1 MAKFNTGNS
10 STEDVSSK
18 SQPFKVPGQLMYTG
32 LQTRKAAFEKFA
44 SQGNA
49 TSASGPSTFH
59 KPAHAKPPLGVKPSV
74 DDKTEKDPKPPDF
87 KPVAQRFG
95 VQIKA
100 TNRENDGK
108 AGCTNAPTKTSDLA
122 KEEPKPLYPKP
133 AENKFFNSAPHEK
146 EKNSRGTKSDSNFA
160 PQKSEAKPAFSKV
173 AEMKEKFMSA
183 TQENEPKP
191 PFSKPPLAQKPSLNR
206 EVSHNEDTSNKNVF
220 LQKGLAVPRP
230 NTHSFKAAK
239 EMDENSNRAA
249 EAAGSHFSNMAL
261 KPTGRWSRSSQSI
274 PKNVEEKTEEKG
286 ISAAKNI
293 FLNKITQ
300 EESGSS
306 TFHKTNTTL
315 AAGMLSGGSQGKE
328 DGDRSSGT
336 LKRKA
341 LPPLFKLG
349 QPPQKPSRPPSVD
362 LERFRNSSQKDSS
375 KNEGLKQTAPS
386 PAALSQPVSL
396 PQSATQLPP
405 PPPASHPS
413 SITPAAPSL
422 PPRNIKPNSETISP
436 DNEENYDDVE
446 FFSQGHGN
454 TEEGQESD
462 GEMYEDINDI
472 RSSRGKDKKR
482 DKEEKRKMDQEKKE
496 QKEKEKKEQE
506 IRKKFKL
513 TGPIQ
518 VLHQARAC
526 VDHKGGKN
534 ELTVKQGDVIEII
547 RLTDN
552 PEGKWLGR
560 IKGCYGYIKTT
571 IVEIDYDSL
580 RRKQKPSTRAAV
592 KHSDS
597 DQEVYDDV
605 GEQDSISSQSGG
617 QSGAGNMFPR
627 APSDQE
633 IYDGINDEDA
643 VSRSVSQDEDKNG
656 IWSWG
661 ILKRLKVKDD
671 KKKSVREKTTK
682 VNGSEDNGEFMPPST
697 KQFEKDCG
705 DNDVYDDIDSSDF
718 PPPPPEF
725 RQVKMGITSL
735 IRNLSSKSAS
745 LGKGKSD
752 DRDAQKR
759 KKMEREEKEFRKKFK
774 FEGEIKVLYST
785 ATVQDLPQ
793 RRWGPKDLQVK
804 PGETLEVIESTDDT
818 KVLCRN
824 EEGKYGYVLRSNLV
838 ENDGEIY
845 DDIGDGKEK
854 RPLEPPAAPPRLASP
869 QPPPRPS
876 RRRHGDRAGG
886 GREGRKEG
894 EVVPAVAAA
903 VRASPRESG
912 RGFRCCDC
920 GAVNMAVSLR
930 ARSLRHLRIRG
941 KGPRAGRGV
950 SLSPRRLSLHAGA
963 KPPPPFLS
971 SLSPPRAPSSPPV

>member
-10 STEDVSSK
+10 PTEDVSGISR
-18 SQPFKVPGQLMYTG
+18 PFKVPGQRIHTG
-32 LQTRKAAFEKFA
+32 LQTRKAALEKFA

-49 TSASGPSTFH
+49 TSSGPSTFH
-59 KPAHAKPPLGVKPSV
+59 KPVHPKPPVAGKPSA
-74 DDKTEKDPKPPDF
+74 DDKTEKDPKPPYL

-95 VQIKA
+95 VQLHA

-108 AGCTNAPTKTSDLA
+108 AGGTKPPTKTSDLA
-122 KEEPKPLYPKP
+122 TEEPKPLYPKP
-133 AENKFFNSAPHEK
+133 AGNKFLNTASHEK
-146 EKNSRGTKSDSNFA
+146 EKNPLETKPNSNFA
-160 PQKSEAKPAFSKV
+160 PQENEAKPAFSKV
-173 AEMKEKFMSA
+173 TGAKEKFMSA
-183 TQENEPKP
+183 TQENKPKTP
-191 PFSKPPLAQKPSLNR
+191 VSKPPLAQKPSLNH
-206 EVSHNEDTSNKNVF
+206 EASHNEDTSNKNVF
-220 LQKGLAVPRP
+220 LQRGLSGPRP
-230 NTHSFKAAK
+230 NIRSFKAAK
-239 EMDENSNRAA
+239 EMDENSNCAA
-249 EAAGSHFSNMAL
+249 EAAGSHCSNMAL
-261 KPTGRWSRSSQSI
+261 KPTGHWSSSPQSTS
-274 PKNVEEKTEEKG
+274 KNTDEKAEEKG

-293 FLNKITQ
+293 FLNKIIQ

-306 TFHKTNTTL
+306 SPKFHKMNTAL
-315 AAGMLSGGSQGKE
+315 AAGRPSGGSQEKE

-336 LKRKA
+336 PKRKA

-362 LERFRNSSQKDSS
+362 LERFQKSNPKDSP
-375 KNEGLKQTAPS
+375 KNEGLKQIAPS
-386 PAALSQPVSL
+386 SAALSPPV
-396 PQSATQLPP
+396 PPPPHSATQLPP

-413 SITPAAPSL
+413 LQSPAAPSL
-422 PPRNIKPNSETISP
+422 PPRNIKPSSETISP

-446 FFSQGHGN
+446 FVSQGHGN
-454 TEEGQESD
+454 TEGGQESD

-472 RSSRGKDKKR
+472 RSSREKEKKR
-482 DKEEKRKMDQEKKE
+482 DKEEKRRMDQEKKE

-534 ELTVKQGDVIEII
+534 ELTVKQGDEIEII

-571 IVEIDYDSL
+571 MVEIDYDSL
-580 RRKQKPSTRAAV
+580 RRKQQPAARAAV
-592 KHSDS
+592 KHSES

-617 QSGAGNMFPR
+617 QSGAGKMFPPPP
-627 APSDQE
+627 ADQE
-633 IYDGINDEDA
+633 IYDGIDDEDDA
-643 VSRSVSQDEDKNG
+643 TRSVSQDEDKNG

-661 ILKRLKVKDD
+661 ILKRLKVKDG

-682 VNGSEDNGEFMPPST
+682 VIEAEDNGDLFMSPST
-697 KQFEKDCG
+697 KQFGKDCG
-705 DNDVYDDIDSSDF
+705 DNDVYDDVDSSDF
-718 PPPPPEF
+718 PLPPPELK
-725 RQVKMGITSL
+725 QVKIGITPL

-745 LGKGKSD
+745 LGKHKPD
-752 DRDAQKR
+752 EKDAQKL

-785 ATVQDLPQ
+785 TTVQDLPQ

-804 PGETLEVIESTDDT
+804 PGESLEIIESTDDT

-838 ENDGEIY
+838 QNDGEIY
-845 DDIGDGKEK
+845 DDIGD
-854 RPLEPPAAPPRLASP
+854 
-869 QPPPRPS
+869 
-876 RRRHGDRAGG
+876 
-886 GREGRKEG
+886 
-894 EVVPAVAAA
+894 
-903 VRASPRESG
+903 
-912 RGFRCCDC
+912 DC
-920 GAVNMAVSLR
+920 IYDND
-930 ARSLRHLRIRG
+930 
-941 KGPRAGRGV
+941 
-950 SLSPRRLSLHAGA
+950 
-963 KPPPPFLS
+963 
-971 SLSPPRAPSSPPV
+971 

>member
-1 MAKFNTGNS
+1 MAKFNTGNNP
-10 STEDVSSK
+10 TEAVSGNSR
-18 SQPFKVPGQLMYTG
+18 PFKVPGQPSHMG
-32 LQTRKAAFEKFA
+32 LQTRKAALEKFA

-49 TSASGPSTFH
+49 TSSGPTFH
-59 KPAHAKPPLGVKPSV
+59 KPVHPKPPLGVKPSI
-74 DDKTEKDPKPPDF
+74 DDKTEKDPKPPYL

-95 VQIKA
+95 VQLQA

-108 AGCTNAPTKTSDLA
+108 GGCTKPPTKTSDLA

-133 AENKFFNSAPHEK
+133 AGNKFLNSAPHEK
-146 EKNSRGTKSDSNFA
+146 EKIPLGTKPNSNFA
-160 PQKSEAKPAFSKV
+160 SQESEGKPAFSKV
-173 AEMKEKFMSA
+173 TGVKEKFMSA

-191 PFSKPPLAQKPSLNR
+191 PFSKPPLAQKPSQNH

-220 LQKGLAVPRP
+220 LQKGLSGPRP
-230 NTHSFKAAK
+230 NLHSFKAAK
-239 EMDENSNRAA
+239 EMDENSNCAA
-249 EAAGSHFSNMAL
+249 EAAGSHFSNIAL
-261 KPTGRWSRSSQSI
+261 KPTGHWSSSSQGT

-286 ISAAKNI
+286 MSAAKNI
-293 FLNKITQ
+293 FLNKIIQ

-306 TFHKTNTTL
+306 SSKFRKMNTAL
-315 AAGMLSGGSQGKE
+315 AVGRPSGGSQEKE

-336 LKRKA
+336 PKRKA

-362 LERFRNSSQKDSS
+362 LERFQKSSPKDSL
-375 KNEGLKQTAPS
+375 KTDGLKQIAPPS
-386 PAALSQPVSL
+386 AALPPPV
-396 PQSATQLPP
+396 PPPHSAMQLPP

-413 SITPAAPSL
+413 LQAPAAPSL
-422 PPRNIKPNSETISP
+422 PPRNIKPSSETTSP

-446 FFSQGHGN
+446 FVSQGHGN
-454 TEEGQESD
+454 TEGGQESD

-472 RSSRGKDKKR
+472 RSSKGKEKKR
-482 DKEEKRKMDQEKKE
+482 DKEEKRRMDQEKKE

-506 IRKKFKL
+506 MRKKFKL

-534 ELTVKQGDVIEII
+534 ELTVKQGDEIEII

-571 IVEIDYDSL
+571 MVEIDYDSL
-580 RRKQKPSTRAAV
+580 KRKQQPSTRAAV
-592 KHSDS
+592 KHPDS

-617 QSGAGNMFPR
+617 QSGAGMMFPPP
-627 APSDQE
+627 PSDQE
-633 IYDGINDEDA
+633 IYDGIDDEDA
-643 VSRSVSQDEDKNG
+643 VTRSVSQDEDKNG

-682 VNGSEDNGEFMPPST
+682 VNGAEDNGDLFVSPST
-697 KQFEKDCG
+697 KQFGKDCG
-705 DNDVYDDIDSSDF
+705 DNDVYDDVDSSDF
-718 PPPPPEF
+718 PHPPPELK
-725 RQVKMGITSL
+725 QVKMGITPL
-735 IRNLSSKSAS
+735 TRNLSSKSAS
-745 LGKGKSD
+745 LGKCTSD
-752 DRDAQKR
+752 EKDAQKL
-759 KKMEREEKEFRKKFK
+759 KKIEREEKEFRKKFK

-785 ATVQDLPQ
+785 TVAQDLPQ

-804 PGETLEVIESTDDT
+804 PGESLEIIESTDDT

-845 DDIGDGKEK
+845 DDIGD
-854 RPLEPPAAPPRLASP
+854 
-869 QPPPRPS
+869 
-876 RRRHGDRAGG
+876 
-886 GREGRKEG
+886 
-894 EVVPAVAAA
+894 
-903 VRASPRESG
+903 
-912 RGFRCCDC
+912 DC
-920 GAVNMAVSLR
+920 IYDND
-930 ARSLRHLRIRG
+930 
-941 KGPRAGRGV
+941 
-950 SLSPRRLSLHAGA
+950 
-963 KPPPPFLS
+963 
-971 SLSPPRAPSSPPV
+971 